1 MLPDKKFFRD
11 YCASKNI
18 PWREREILREYLQ
31 TQILKVLSLS
41 DYGDAVSFLGGTS
54 LRFIHNIERFSEDL
68 DFDLVKK
75 EGFSID
81 NLGNELKKGLERLG
95 FDLDIKVKTTENIHI
110 IYLKFKGI
118 LQEFGFRLPKDE
130 KFFIKFE
137 IDFSPYVS
145 IKTETK
151 FVDSFNERFP
161 ILINTLPTLFAQKI
175 IALKLRPYQKGRDFY
190 DLVWFLAQKNLEPN
204 YAIFQEKNF
213 FGKEP
218 ACRQAGK
225 KELILE
231 LQKIIARLDLKQATK
246 DVSPFLFHSEQSKWI
261 LQLPE
266 FIGNIKD
273 LH

>member
-1 MLPDKKFFRD
+1 MLPDKKYFRD
-11 YCASKNI
+11 YCENKNI
-18 PWREREILREYLQ
+18 PWRERDVLREYLQ
-31 TQILKVLSLS
+31 TQILKVLSLGS
-41 DYGDAVSFLGGTS
+41 HGEVISFLGGTS

-75 EGFSID
+75 DGFSID
-81 NLGNELKKGLERLG
+81 ALGQELKKELERLG
-95 FDLDIKVKTTENIHI
+95 FALDIKVKTTENIHI

-137 IDFSPYVS
+137 IDFSPYSS

-175 IALKLRPYQKGRDFY
+175 IALKMRPYQKGRDFY
-190 DLVWFLAQKNLEPN
+190 DLVWFLAQKNIEPN
-204 YAIFQEKNF
+204 YAIFEEKNIAV
-213 FGKEP
+213 KNK
-218 ACRQAGK
+218 Q
-225 KELILE
+225 ELITE
-231 LQKIIARLDLKQATK
+231 LQKIISTKDLKQATK
-246 DVSPFLFHSEQSKWI
+246 NVSPFLFHSEQAKWI

-266 FIGNIKD
+266 FIDGLEK
-273 LH
+273 